1 MRKQLSFCILSA
13 GVDLPH
19 VDLGG
24 GAFPTIS
31 TREPW
36 DGKDGE
42 LPVEDDID
50 LSDVELD
57 DPEKDEL

>member
-1 MRKQLSFCILSA
+1 M
-13 GVDLPH
+13 
-19 VDLGG
+19 DLGG